1 MLECDSLGG
10 IPMRLTDVIIDA
22 VMDKVGIE
30 QSHIDKTKEILDM
43 VSFTKED
50 GQDIILIKVGE
61 NVEVKIT
68 K

>member
-1 MLECDSLGG
+1 
-10 IPMRLTDVIIDA
+10 MRITDLIIET

-30 QSHIDKTKEILDM
+30 QSDIDKTKEILDM

-50 GQDIILIKVGE
+50 GKDIILVKIGE